1 MPGAGAV
8 HHIKAGLEFP
18 RLALFRLTRREKV
31 VEPPKDRSA
40 DDAIHQ
46 RIDRPG
52 NDRAHAGAR
61 TVTGKDGPAQLK
73 KRLPVARP
81 DQVGCCNS
89 MSMEAPH
96 KRPEAIDIAVI
107 LSRMLPPFEN
117 RLNKQARGR
126 DYGP

>member
-52 NDRAHAGAR
+52 NDRAYAGAR

-81 DQVGCCNS
+81 DQVGCGM

-117 RLNKQARGR
+117 RLNKRARGR